1 MKIICLFIIAFSIN
15 TKLLHVSVLFRH
27 GARTSGNYFDKYEK
41 YFLGIA
47 EQELTPNG
55 FTQELLLGRYLRHR
69 YIKNNHSNYKDFLP
83 NRFDEEKI
91 EFKVSERQRTIFSSI
106 GLLTGLY
113 PHATFLL
120 EKGSNLSNHNLPPI
134 NFNFNVSLLRNKTFQ
149 IIPKENDTFF
159 HASDCFEKDKI
170 LYKYNETEKL
180 IIDKL
185 ETIFPEII
193 ADIRNSSYSVKKVK
207 GFIDVVNAL
216 DNLIANFS
224 MDIYDEATK
233 ELFRKTTL
241 YAWYN
246 TDLSDDKSVLLS
258 SLILQDIKKN
268 LESCLENEKRGIKFL
283 SEELT
288 RCTKIN
294 FYALHDTNIVE
305 VLRNILEENYLKD
318 LREKGI
324 KNEKIFKLLVPPYA
338 TSLIF
343 ELHSEG
349 DEYYVRLILNGEESF
364 SEFRSGL
371 YEKKKGIEYSI
382 FKGLLESRINLD
394 IEKIECLS
402 KINRDVMNYW

>member
-1 MKIICLFIIAFSIN
+1 
-15 TKLLHVSVLFRH
+15 VSVLFRH
-27 GARTSGNYFDKYEK
+27 GARTTGNYFENYKK

-69 YIKNNHSNYKDFLP
+69 YIKNNHTNYKNFLP
-83 NRFDEEKI
+83 YRFDEEKI

-134 NFNFNVSLLRNKTFQ
+134 NFNFNVSLLRNETFK

-159 HASDCFEKDKI
+159 HASDCLEKNKI
-170 LYKYNETEKL
+170 LYKFNESEKL

-185 ETIFPEII
+185 DTIFPEII
-193 ADIRNSSYSVKKVK
+193 DEIRKSKYSVAKVK
-207 GFIDVVNAL
+207 GFLDVVNAL
-216 DNLIANFS
+216 DNLIANYS

-233 ELFRKTTL
+233 ELFRKTAL

-246 TDLSDDKSVLLS
+246 TDLTDDKSVLLS

-268 LESCLENEKRGIKFL
+268 LESCFEKENREIKFL
-283 SEELT
+283 SDEFT
-288 RCTKIN
+288 KCTKLN
-294 FYALHDTNIVE
+294 FYGLHDTNIVE

-349 DEYYVRLILNGEESF
+349 DEYYVRVILNGEESF
-364 SEFRSGL
+364 SEFRSGK
-371 YEKKKGIEYSI
+371 YEKKKGMEYSK
-382 FKGLLESRINLD
+382 FKALLESRINPD
-394 IEKIECLS
+394 IEKIECVDKLN
-402 KINRDVMNYW
+402 KDVMNYW